1 MFQSLFRR
9 IPSRFQQPL
18 FSKYQ
23 NEKTF
28 TSILGSSFSTTQPP
42 VNSYL
47 TSEKFADL
55 QLSADL
61 KQALSQKN
69 IEYLT
74 PAQKLALPK
83 LLQGTNALLQAESGS
98 GKSLCYILP
107 ILNSLLSKKKSSSS
121 ASSKIKGALILAPTK
136 ELCTQIYSFFR
147 ALDPEN
153 KVNITRLGSLT
164 HFAPVVPHLDQKN
177 SEEFLRDISFQN
189 VVNTVSWGE
198 VDILVTTPGQL
209 EDIMAVK
216 DKKDPYNLNPRIVVV
231 DEYDILL
238 GEETLGKS
246 TRNILRRFAGVYKSI
261 FADVN
266 RERQFILCGSSSV
279 RRSNS
284 SISVE
289 EELRDTF
296 KDFEVLQSERFGKLP
311 QNIKYEYVDV
321 YKGSPVEWELMT
333 LKDTVEKSSAEQILI
348 FCNSGDRVRQVY
360 DYLMKAGIN
369 TSTFYGNMPTEER
382 IHVLAKFK
390 RENVRVLVASELAS
404 RGVDFKTVDHVIQ
417 FDFGLSA
424 SSVLHRAGRA
434 GRCGKSG
441 VFTSFVRERDSPL
454 VSRIKTAVANDE
466 SLEGTPSGIK
476 RNMRRKETKRI
487 DEGEG
492 EEQDL

>member
-1 MFQSLFRR
+1 MFRNIFQRISLRV
-9 IPSRFQQPL
+9 QQPS
-18 FSKYQ
+18 FSKYH
-23 NEKTF
+23 NDL
-28 TSILGSSFSTTQPP
+28 SLIYNPSSSFSTTQPP
-42 VNSYL
+42 ANSF
-47 TSEKFADL
+47 TTTEKFADL
-55 QLSADL
+55 QLSAYL
-61 KQALSQKN
+61 KQTLSQKS

-83 LLQGTNALLQAESGS
+83 LLQGGNALLQAESGS
-98 GKSLCYILP
+98 CKSLCYLLP
-107 ILNSLLSKKKSSSS
+107 ILNSLLSKNKSSSS

-136 ELCTQIYSFFR
+136 ELCTQIYAFFR

-153 KVNITRLGSLT
+153 KINITRLGSLT

-198 VDILVTTPGQL
+198 IDILVTTPGQL

-216 DKKDPYNLNPRIVVV
+216 DKKDPYNLNPKIVVV

-246 TRNILRRFAGVYKSI
+246 TRSILRRFAGVYKSI

-266 RERQFILCGSSSV
+266 RQRQFILCGSSSV

-284 SISVE
+284 SITVE

-296 KDFEVLQSERFGKLP
+296 QDFEILQSERFGKLP
-311 QNIKYEYVDV
+311 QNLKYEYVDV
-321 YKGSPVEWELMT
+321 YRGSPAEWELMT
-333 LKDTVEKSSAEQILI
+333 LKDTVEQSSAKQILI

-360 DYLMKAGIN
+360 DYLTKAGIS

-404 RGVDFKTVDHVIQ
+404 RGINFETVDHVIQ

-424 SSVLHRAGRA
+424 SSVLHRAGRT
-434 GRCGKSG
+434 GRCGTSG
-441 VFTSFVRERDSPL
+441 VFTSFVRDKDSAL
-454 VSRIKTAVANDE
+454 VSRVKTAVANDE

-487 DEGEG
+487 DEGE
-492 EEQDL
+492 EQDL